1 VRVHLDNPRQLPRLL
16 TELGLQP
23 DVIVTEIGYAVIE
36 IDLLGSY
43 GVDEMRNELR
53 QRLELA
59 LPERG
64 FTIDWTP

>member
-1 VRVHLDNPRQLPRLL
+1 M
-16 TELGLQP
+16 QP

-43 GVDEMRNELR
+43 GIDDMRNELR
-53 QRLELA
+53 RRLELA
-59 LPERG
+59 LPEQG